1 MFDRLYEDWTT
12 LKSFQ
17 GTRGVLKLMAKV
29 IYLVRRHAKPRTT
42 LIKKCAKAS
51 AEGIVATQPKN
62 ITRQMDAE
70 AIAQIIEAEFA
81 KEHFSGVAPSMGTGF
96 VNGRVRDAHR
106 ISQSEIPCLIASSSS
121 IQKGDTA
128 RER

>member
-1 MFDRLYEDWTT
+1 M
-12 LKSFQ
+12 
-17 GTRGVLKLMAKV
+17 LKLMAKV

-51 AEGIVATQPKN
+51 AEGIVATSQ
-62 ITRQMDAE
+62 RQMDAE

-81 KEHFSGVAPSMGTGF
+81 KESFSGVAPSMGTEF
-96 VNGRVRDAHR
+96 VKGKVRDAHR

-121 IQKGDTA
+121 IQKSDTA